1 MARKPDPAPG
11 WLFRCDKLQWQL
23 ELRLYDNRVEAD
35 IPTYWLRR
43 YKRTDA
49 IFLKDVL
56 GVQLRRKQVTLSL
69 SGWWSSLLVFRRADD
84 ALEFSW
90 MLSGLIGR

>member
-1 MARKPDPAPG
+1 MARKPDPALG

-43 YKRTDA
+43 YKRTDV
-49 IFLKDVL
+49 IFLKD
-56 GVQLRRKQVTLSL
+56 
-69 SGWWSSLLVFRRADD
+69 SSSPGCSA
-84 ALEFSW
+84 
-90 MLSGLIGR
+90 G

>member
-35 IPTYWLRR
+35 IPTYWLCR
-43 YKRTDA
+43 YKRTDV

-56 GVQLRRKQVTLSL
+56 GVQVQRKQVTLSL
-69 SGWWSSLLVFRRADD
+69 SGWWSSLFIFRRADD
-84 ALEFSW
+84 ALEFSR

>member
-1 MARKPDPAPG
+1 MSRKPDPTPG
-11 WLFRCDKLQWQL
+11 WLFRCGNLQWQL
-23 ELRLYDNRVEAD
+23 ELRLYGNRVEAD

-43 YKRTDA
+43 YKRTDV

-69 SGWWSSLLVFRRADD
+69 SGWRSSLFVFRRADD
-84 ALEFSW
+84 ARELKRK
-90 MLSGLIGR
+90 IGRAHV